1 MKKYLNILK
10 AEFMTNIQY
19 AFNVMLGSLG
29 LLLFVVTFYYIWHCI
44 YSNPAELINGYSMNQ
59 MIWYLAI
66 TEIIYVAVRANKI
79 VKEVS
84 KDVKSGSIT
93 YNLNKPYSYVLYVLF
108 KELGKCFFAL
118 IMYFLIGLIVV
129 TLLTQELPITNVGAL
144 ILVFLSCILAQIIAI
159 FMAIAIGLFAFFIE
173 DSSPLYWMYSKCI
186 VLLGVIFPIEF
197 FPETVQKVLTFTP
210 IYVTA
215 YGPAKLFVDFSIEK
229 FYSILLAQIAYVF
242 ISYGI
247 CMAIYSKGA
256 RRLNVNGG

>member
-19 AFNVMLGSLG
+19 AFNVALGSLG
-29 LLLFVVTFYYIWHCI
+29 FLLFVITFYYIWHCI
-44 YSNPAELINGYSMNQ
+44 YSDPRELINGYTMNQ

-108 KELGKCFFAL
+108 KELGKSLFAL
-118 IMYFLIGLIVV
+118 IIYFLIGLVV
-129 TLLTQELPITNVGAL
+129 VSLLTGEIMVANVGEAL
-144 ILVFLSCILAQIIAI
+144 LVLTTCIFAQIIAI
-159 FMAIAIGLFAFFIE
+159 FIAVAIGLFAFFIE
-173 DSSPLYWMYSKCI
+173 DSSPLYWMYSKFV

-197 FPETVQKVLTFTP
+197 FPEAVQRILTFTP

-215 YGPAKLFVDFSIEK
+215 YGPAKLFVDFSIDK
-229 FYSILLAQIAYVF
+229 FYSILFAQIIYVF
-242 ISYGI
+242 ISYGL
-247 CMAIYSKGA
+247 CMAIYSKAA

>member
-1 MKKYLNILK
+1 MKKYLYIFKMEIMAN
-10 AEFMTNIQY
+10 FQY
-19 AFNVMLGSLG
+19 AFNILTHFIATFI
-29 LLLFVVTFYYIWHCI
+29 LLYIFMNLWGYI
-44 YSNPAELINGYSMNQ
+44 YSDPNEVINGFSMNQ

-229 FYSILLAQIAYVF
+229 FPQ
-242 ISYGI
+242 
-247 CMAIYSKGA
+247 
-256 RRLNVNGG
+256 